1 MKIFNRHER
10 LIAAPPG
17 RIAPLVADF
26 GVIWPAQLAPVPRP
40 RGDRQ
45 YDTGLMIWEEI
56 GRPGAVRAFR
66 VLSPGDLRASH
77 WFELV
82 PAEGGTLLR
91 HTVEGTATGAYEQI
105 WPERIEPW
113 HDRILEALLDN
124 VQSAARRP
132 GPGDPRPR
140 PGG

>member
-10 LIAAPPG
+10 LIAASPG
-17 RIAPLVADF
+17 RIAALVADL

-77 WFELV
+77 WFDVV
-82 PAEGGTLLR
+82 PADGGTLLR
-91 HTVEGTATGAYEQI
+91 HTVEGIAVGACEQL
-105 WPERIEPW
+105 WPERIEPL
-113 HDRILEALLDN
+113 HNRILEALLDN

-132 GPGDPRPR
+132 RPADPAAR

>member
-10 LIAAPPG
+10 LIAAPPE

-26 GVIWPAQLAPVPRP
+26 AVIWPAQLAPVPRP
-40 RGDRQ
+40 QRDHR

-56 GRPGAVRAFR
+56 DRPGATRAFR
-66 VLSPGDLRASH
+66 VLSPGELQAGH

-91 HTVEGTATGAYEQI
+91 HTVEGTATGAYDQL
-105 WPERIEPW
+105 WPERIEPL
-113 HDRILEALLDN
+113 HNRILEALLDN
-124 VQSAARRP
+124 VQSAA
-132 GPGDPRPR
+132 
-140 PGG
+140 